1 MYNIIKIQLKVVKV
15 LFSQQ
20 IKNLRKER
28 KLSQSRLA
36 RDLQVTQQA
45 VGKWETGKSTPDSDT
60 LRKIAEYFGTSVDFL
75 LGVNK
80 TIKNAVSNFAPDFA
94 IPIIG
99 TVKAG
104 YNSFAFNDD
113 YGVEYAN
120 VRDPESYFYLIVK
133 GDSMEPRIK
142 DGDLAL
148 VHKQNTLNDGDL
160 GVIVYGDNEG
170 TLKRF
175 VKKGDMIILQ
185 PFNPEYEAKVITG
198 EELNNVYIAGKV
210 VETKTK
216 W

>member
-1 MYNIIKIQLKVVKV
+1 VVKI
-15 LFSQQ
+15 LFSQN
-20 IKNLRKER
+20 IKKLRKDR

-36 RDLQVTQQA
+36 KELQVTQQA
-45 VGKWETGKSTPDSDT
+45 VGKWETGKSVPDTDT
-60 LRKIAEYFGTSVDFL
+60 LRRISEYFKTSVDWL
-75 LGVNK
+75 LGVDRLVE
-80 TIKNAVSNFAPDFA
+80 NAVAAASGDFA

-104 YNSFAFNDD
+104 YNALAYNDD
-113 YGVEYAN
+113 FGVEYAN
-120 VRDPESYFYLIVK
+120 VRNPEEYFYLIVK

-175 VKKGDMIILQ
+175 VKKGNTIILQ

-198 EELNNVYIAGKV
+198 EDLKDVYIAGKV

>member
-1 MYNIIKIQLKVVKV
+1 MVKI
-15 LFSQQ
+15 LFSQN
-20 IKNLRKER
+20 IKKLRKES

-36 RDLQVTQQA
+36 QQLQVTQQA
-45 VGKWETGKSTPDSDT
+45 VGKWETGKSVPDSDT
-60 LRKIAEYFGTSVDFL
+60 LRKIAEFFGTSVDFL
-75 LGVNK
+75 LGVSK
-80 TIKNAVSNFAPDFA
+80 LVENAVAVASGDNA

-99 TVKAG
+99 TVRAG
-104 YNSFAFNDD
+104 YNALAYNED

-120 VRDPESYFYLIVK
+120 VRNPEEYFYLIVK

-170 TLKRF
+170 TLKKFSRR
-175 VKKGDMIILQ
+175 GNTIILS
-185 PFNPEYEAKVITG
+185 PFNPDYEPKIISG
-198 EELNNVYIAGKV
+198 EDLNNVYIAGKV

>member
-1 MYNIIKIQLKVVKV
+1 MYNIHRIQLKVVKI

-20 IKNLRKER
+20 IKLLRKER
-28 KLSQSRLA
+28 KISQSTLA
-36 RDLQVTQQA
+36 KELQVTQQA
-45 VGKWETGKSTPDSDT
+45 VGKWETGKSTPDTDT
-60 LRKIAEYFGTSVDFL
+60 LRKIAEYFKTSVDFL
-75 LGVNK
+75 LGVDK
-80 TIKNAVSNFAPDFA
+80 LVDNAIARSGEFA

-104 YNSFAFNDD
+104 YNALAYNED

-120 VRDPESYFYLIVK
+120 VTRPDEYFYLIVK

-148 VHKQNTLNDGDL
+148 VHRQNTLNDGDL

-175 VKKGDMIILQ
+175 VRKDNMIILQ
-185 PFNPEYEAKVITG
+185 PFNPEYESLVLTG
-198 EELNNVYIAGKV
+198 EELNDVYIAGKV

>member
-60 LRKIAEYFGTSVDFL
+60 LRKTAEYFGTSVDFL

-80 TIKNAVSNFAPDFA
+80 TIKNAVSFAPDFA

-120 VRDPESYFYLIVK
+120 VRDPENYFYLIVK

-175 VKKGDMIILQ
+175 VKKGEMIILQ

-198 EELNNVYIAGKV
+198 EDLNNVYIAGKV

>member
-80 TIKNAVSNFAPDFA
+80 TIKNAVSFAPDFA

-120 VRDPESYFYLIVK
+120 VRDPENYFYLIVK

-198 EELNNVYIAGKV
+198 EDLNNVYIAGKV

>member
-1 MYNIIKIQLKVVKV
+1 MKI
-15 LFSQQ
+15 LFSEN
-20 IKNLRKER
+20 IKKLRKE
-28 KLSQSRLA
+28 KSLSQSRLA
-36 RDLQVTQQA
+36 QQLQVTQQA
-45 VGKWETGKSTPDSDT
+45 VGKWEKGKSIPDSDT
-60 LRKIAEYFGTSVDFL
+60 LRQIAEFFNTSVDYL
-75 LGVNK
+75 LGVTK
-80 TIKNAVSNFAPDFA
+80 LVENAVAVAQGDYA

-104 YNSFAFNDD
+104 YNALAYNDD

-120 VRDPESYFYLIVK
+120 VRNPEEYFYLIVK

-148 VHKQNTLNDGDL
+148 VHKQNTLNDGEL

-175 VKKGDMIILQ
+175 VKKGNMIILQ
-185 PFNPEYEAKVITG
+185 PFNPEYEAKIITG
-198 EELNNVYIAGKV
+198 EELNDVFIAGKV

>member
-1 MYNIIKIQLKVVKV
+1 MYNIHIIQLKVVKI

-20 IKNLRKER
+20 IKLLRKER
-28 KLSQSRLA
+28 KISQSTLA
-36 RDLQVTQQA
+36 KELQVTQQA

-60 LRKIAEYFGTSVDFL
+60 LRRIAEYFKTSVDFL
-75 LGVNK
+75 LGVDK
-80 TIKNAVSNFAPDFA
+80 LVDNAIARGGEFA

-104 YNSFAFNDD
+104 YNALAYNED

-120 VRDPESYFYLIVK
+120 VHKPEEYFYLIVK

-148 VHKQNTLNDGDL
+148 VHRQNTLNDGDL

-175 VKKGDMIILQ
+175 VRRDNMIILQ
-185 PFNPEYEAKVITG
+185 PFNPEYESLVLTG
-198 EELNNVYIAGKV
+198 EELNDVYIAGKV

>member
-1 MYNIIKIQLKVVKV
+1 
-15 LFSQQ
+15 
-20 IKNLRKER
+20 
-28 KLSQSRLA
+28 
-36 RDLQVTQQA
+36 
-45 VGKWETGKSTPDSDT
+45 
-60 LRKIAEYFGTSVDFL
+60 L
-75 LGVNK
+75 LGVERLVENV
-80 TIKNAVSNFAPDFA
+80 IASSGGDYA

-99 TVKAG
+99 TVRAG
-104 YNSFAFNDD
+104 YNSLAYNED

-120 VRDPESYFYLIVK
+120 VRDPENYFYLIVK

-148 VHKQNTLNDGDL
+148 VRKQNSLDDGDL

-175 VKKGDMIILQ
+175 VKRGNMIILQ
-185 PFNPEYEAKVITG
+185 PFNPLYEAKVITG
-198 EELNNVYIAGKV
+198 DDLDNVYIAGKV

>member
-1 MYNIIKIQLKVVKV
+1 MVKI
-15 LFSQQ
+15 LFSQN
-20 IKNLRKER
+20 IKKLRKES

-36 RDLQVTQQA
+36 QQLQVTQQA
-45 VGKWETGKSTPDSDT
+45 VGKWETGKSVPDSDT
-60 LRKIAEYFGTSVDFL
+60 LRKIAEFFGTSVDFL
-75 LGVNK
+75 LGVSK
-80 TIKNAVSNFAPDFA
+80 LVENAVAVASGDNA

-99 TVKAG
+99 TVRAG
-104 YNSFAFNDD
+104 YNALAYNED

-120 VRDPESYFYLIVK
+120 VRNPEEYFYLIVK

-175 VKKGDMIILQ
+175 VKRGNMIILQ
-185 PFNPEYEAKVITG
+185 PFNPEYEAKIITG
-198 EELNNVYIAGKV
+198 EELNDVFIAGKV

>member
-1 MYNIIKIQLKVVKV
+1 MVKI
-15 LFSQQ
+15 LFSQN
-20 IKNLRKER
+20 IKKLRKES

-36 RDLQVTQQA
+36 QQLQVTQQA
-45 VGKWETGKSTPDSDT
+45 VGKWETGKSVPDSDT
-60 LRKIAEYFGTSVDFL
+60 LRKIAEFFGTSVDFL
-75 LGVNK
+75 LGVSK
-80 TIKNAVSNFAPDFA
+80 LVENAVAVASGDNA

-99 TVKAG
+99 TVRAG
-104 YNSFAFNDD
+104 YNALAYNED

-120 VRDPESYFYLIVK
+120 VCNPEEYFYLIVK

-175 VKKGDMIILQ
+175 VKRGNMIILQ
-185 PFNPEYEAKVITG
+185 PFNPAYEAKIITG
-198 EELNNVYIAGKV
+198 EELNDVYIAGKV

>member
-1 MYNIIKIQLKVVKV
+1 M

-20 IKNLRKER
+20 IKKLRKELN
-28 KLSQSRLA
+28 LSQSRLA
-36 RDLQVTQQA
+36 AQLNVTQQA
-45 VGKWETGKSTPDSDT
+45 VGKWETGKSMPDSET
-60 LRKIAEYFGTSVDFL
+60 LRSIAGFFKTSVDYL
-75 LGVNK
+75 LGMSK
-80 TIKNAVSNFAPDFA
+80 PLDTAADAAPSELA

-104 YNSFAFNDD
+104 FDALAYNDD

-120 VRDPESYFYLIVK
+120 VRHPEDYFYLIVK
-133 GDSMEPRIK
+133 GDSMEPRIR

-170 TLKRF
+170 TLKKF
-175 VKKGDMIILQ
+175 VKKENMIILQ

-198 EELNNVYIAGKV
+198 EDLNNVYIAGRV

>member
-1 MYNIIKIQLKVVKV
+1 MNS
-15 LFSQQ
+15 LFAQQ
-20 IKNLRKER
+20 IKVLRKDS
-28 KLSQSRLA
+28 KISQSQLA
-36 RDLQVTQQA
+36 KDLRVTQQA
-45 VGKWETGKSTPDSDT
+45 VGKWETGKSIPDSDT
-60 LRKIAEYFGTSVDFL
+60 LKRIAEYFKTSVDYL
-75 LGVNK
+75 LGVERLVENV
-80 TIKNAVSNFAPDFA
+80 IASSGGDYA

-99 TVKAG
+99 TVRAG
-104 YNSFAFNDD
+104 YNSLAYNED

-120 VRDPESYFYLIVK
+120 VRDPENYFYLIVK

-148 VHKQNTLNDGDL
+148 VRKQNSLDDGDL

-175 VKKGDMIILQ
+175 VKRGNMIILQ
-185 PFNPEYEAKVITG
+185 PFNPLYEAKVITG
-198 EELNNVYIAGKV
+198 DDLDNVYIAGKV